1 MAGEIHE
8 MAPHDIPSFLP
19 SADGSDPLF
28 TGILIVVLISSVLI
42 GTLYLRLHAL
52 PEQISHH
59 LSPVQF
65 TLVATLGLLAL
76 FTHQNL
82 FWIAALLLALI
93 RIPDLEGPLNSIA
106 ASLRALQGDKVDP
119 RPAEDP
125 ETPEPPVTQT
135 TQTGSE
141 E

>member
-1 MAGEIHE
+1 MAGEVHE
-8 MAPHDIPSFLP
+8 LAPHDIPAFLP

-28 TGILIVVLISSVLI
+28 TGIIVVVVISAVLI

-52 PEQISHH
+52 PERISHH

-82 FWIAALLLALI
+82 YWVAALLLALV
-93 RIPDLEGPLNSIA
+93 RFPDLEGPLNSIA
-106 ASLRALQGDKVDP
+106 ASLRAMQGDKIDP
-119 RPAEDP
+119 TPAEKPD
-125 ETPEPPVTQT
+125 TPVK
-135 TQTGSE
+135 QTGSE

>member
-1 MAGEIHE
+1 MAETLHE
-8 MAPHDIPSFLP
+8 LAPHHLPSFIP

-28 TGILIVVLISSVLI
+28 TGLIVVVVISAVLL
-42 GTLYLRLHAL
+42 GTVYLRLHAL
-52 PEQISHH
+52 PERIAHH

-82 FWIAALLLALI
+82 YWVAALLLALV
-93 RIPDLEGPLNSIA
+93 RFPDLEGPLNSIA
-106 ASLRALQGDKVDP
+106 SSLRAMQEDKVDP
-119 RPAEDP
+119 KTVDEPDTPAP
-125 ETPEPPVTQT
+125 
-135 TQTGSE
+135 QTGSE

>member
-1 MAGEIHE
+1 MAETMHE
-8 MAPHDIPSFLP
+8 MAPHHLPSFLP
-19 SADGSDPLF
+19 SVDGSDPLF
-28 TGILIVVLISSVLI
+28 TGIIVFMLISALLV

-52 PEQISHH
+52 PEQMAHH

-65 TLVATLGLLAL
+65 TLVAVLGLLAL

-82 FWIAALLLALI
+82 YWVAALLLALM

-106 ASLRALQGDKVDP
+106 ASLRAMQGDKI
-119 RPAEDP
+119 DP
-125 ETPEPPVTQT
+125 ESVDKPDAPT

>member
-1 MAGEIHE
+1 MAETTHE
-8 MAPHDIPSFLP
+8 LAPHYLPSFIP

-28 TGILIVVLISSVLI
+28 TGIIVVVLIATLLI

-52 PEQISHH
+52 PERMAHH

-82 FWIAALLLALI
+82 YWVAALLLALM
-93 RIPDLEGPLNSIA
+93 RFPDLEGPLNSIA
-106 ASLRALQGDKVDP
+106 SSLRAMQGDKVDP
-119 RPAEDP
+119 ITADEPDDPA
-125 ETPEPPVTQT
+125 TP
-135 TQTGSE
+135 TGSKD
-141 E
+141 

>member
-1 MAGEIHE
+1 MAGEINQ
-8 MAPHDIPSFLP
+8 MAPHDFPSFIP

-28 TGILIVVLISSVLI
+28 TGVIVVVLISAVLL

-52 PEQISHH
+52 PERISHH

-82 FWIAALLLALI
+82 YWVAALLLALV
-93 RIPDLEGPLNSIA
+93 RFPDLEGPLTSIA
-106 ASLRALQGDKVDP
+106 ASLRAMQGDKIVS
-119 RPAEDP
+119 RPADEP
-125 ETPEPPVTQT
+125 EAPAQ
-135 TQTGSE
+135 QTGSKD
-141 E
+141 

>member
-1 MAGEIHE
+1 MAETLHE
-8 MAPHDIPSFLP
+8 MAPHHLPSFIP

-28 TGILIVVLISSVLI
+28 TGTLIVVMISLVLL
-42 GTLYLRLHAL
+42 GTVYLRLHAL
-52 PEQISHH
+52 PERISHH

-82 FWIAALLLALI
+82 YWVAALLLALV
-93 RIPDLEGPLNSIA
+93 RFPDLEGPLNSIA
-106 ASLRALQGDKVDP
+106 ASLRAIQGDKVDP
-119 RPAEDP
+119 TTVDEPD
-125 ETPEPPVTQT
+125 TPVVS
-135 TQTGSE
+135 TGSE